1 MVNELS
7 LNLDQPAYAAAFA
20 ELQRLTGQARGA
32 PVDVGRT
39 TGNFTVTSTLHGDR
53 YTVVTVGGSI
63 DARALRLLAAHLAGL
78 LHAGTRHLVVD
89 LSRVEQVDDSLF
101 ELMHRVE
108 DRLTAL
114 NGLFELTGLAPPVL
128 YAMDD
133 ALLAEVF
140 SWYRAVIDDPKPRA
154 ALWSSLRCPQGLEDV
169 AEPGSADR
177 YRTFIDTAA
186 HGRGERW
193 GKRR

>member
-1 MVNELS
+1 MVNGLS
-7 LNLDQPAYAAAFA
+7 PHLDRPAYAAAFA
-20 ELQRLTGQARGA
+20 ELQRLSGQARGA
-32 PVDVGRT
+32 PAELART
-39 TGNFTVTSTLHGDR
+39 TGNFTVTSTLRDDH

-63 DARALRLLAAHLAGL
+63 DARALRLLAAHFAGL

-89 LSRVEQVDDSLF
+89 LSRVARVDDSLF
-101 ELMHRVE
+101 ELMHRLE

-114 NGLFELTGLAPPVL
+114 GGLFELTGLAPPVL

-133 ALLAEVF
+133 SLLGEVF
-140 SWYRAVIDDPKPRA
+140 AWYRAVVDVPDPRA
-154 ALWSSLRCPQGLEDV
+154 ALWSALRCPQGLEDV

>member
-1 MVNELS
+1 MVNGLS
-7 LNLDQPAYAAAFA
+7 LDLDQPAYVAAFA
-20 ELQRLTGQARGA
+20 ELQRLTGRARGA
-32 PVDVGRT
+32 PLDVAGIA
-39 TGNFTVTSTLHGDR
+39 GNFTVTSTLRDDH

-63 DARALRLLAAHLAGL
+63 DARALRLLAAHFAGL
-78 LHAGTRHLVVD
+78 IHAGTRHLVVD
-89 LSRVEQVDDSLF
+89 LSQVGQVDDGLL
-101 ELMHRVE
+101 ELVHRVE

-133 ALLAEVF
+133 TLLSEVF
-140 SWYRAVIDDPKPRA
+140 SWYRSIIDDPRPRA
-154 ALWSSLRCPQGLEDV
+154 ALWSSLRCPHGLEDV
-169 AEPGSADR
+169 AEPGSAAR

-193 GKRR
+193 GRRR

>member
-1 MVNELS
+1 MVNELL
-7 LNLDQPAYAAAFA
+7 LNLYQPAYTAAFA
-20 ELQRLTGQARGA
+20 ELQRLTRQARGA
-32 PVDVGRT
+32 PADVGGT

-140 SWYRAVIDDPKPRA
+140 SWYRAVTDDPKPRA
-154 ALWSSLRCPQGLEDV
+154 ALWSSLRCPQGLEDT

>member
-1 MVNELS
+1 MVIGLS
-7 LNLDQPAYAAAFA
+7 LNLDRPAHVAAFA
-20 ELQRLTGQARGA
+20 ELQRLMGPARGA
-32 PVDVGRT
+32 PAEVAGD
-39 TGNFTVTSTLHGDR
+39 TGDLTVTSTLRGKH

-63 DARALRLLAAHLAGL
+63 DARALRLLAAHFAGL

-89 LSRVEQVDDSLF
+89 LSQAKQVDDSLF
-101 ELMHRVE
+101 ELMHKVE

-114 NGLFELTGLAPPVL
+114 NGVFELTGLAPPVL

-140 SWYRAVIDDPKPRA
+140 SWYRAIIDDPKPRA
-154 ALWSSLRCPQGLEDV
+154 VLWSSLRCPQGLEDV

-193 GKRR
+193 GRRR

>member
-1 MVNELS
+1 MVNGLA

-20 ELQRLTGQARGA
+20 ELHRLTGQPRGVSGA
-32 PVDVGRT
+32 T
-39 TGNFTVTSTLHGDR
+39 TDLTVTSTLRDDHH
-53 YTVVTVGGSI
+53 TVVTVGGSI
-63 DARALRLLAAHLAGL
+63 DARALRLLAAHFAGL

-101 ELMHRVE
+101 ALMHRVE

-114 NGLFELTGLAPPVL
+114 GGLIELTGLAPPVL

-140 SWYRAVIDDPKPRA
+140 SWYRAVVAEPEPRA
-154 ALWSSLRCPQGLEDV
+154 ALWSALRCPHGLEDV

>member
-1 MVNELS
+1 MVNGLS
-7 LNLDQPAYAAAFA
+7 LTLDQP
-20 ELQRLTGQARGA
+20 GS
-32 PVDVGRT
+32 
-39 TGNFTVTSTLHGDR
+39 FTVTSALRDDHH
-53 YTVVTVGGSI
+53 TVVTVDGPI
-63 DARALRLLAAHLAGL
+63 DARALRLLAAHFAGL

-89 LSRVEQVDDSLF
+89 LSRVAQVDDSLF
-101 ELMHRVE
+101 ELIHRVE

-114 NGLFELTGLAPPVL
+114 GGLLELTGLAPPVL

-133 ALLAEVF
+133 ALLGEVF
-140 SWYRAVIDDPKPRA
+140 SWYRAVLDDPHPRA
-154 ALWSSLRCPQGLEDV
+154 ELWSVVRCPQGLADV

>member
-1 MVNELS
+1 MVIGLS
-7 LNLDQPAYAAAFA
+7 LNLDRPAHVAAFA
-20 ELQRLTGQARGA
+20 ELQRLMGPARGA
-32 PVDVGRT
+32 PAEVAGD
-39 TGNFTVTSTLHGDR
+39 TGDLTVTSTLRGKH

-63 DARALRLLAAHLAGL
+63 DARALRLLAAHFAGL

-89 LSRVEQVDDSLF
+89 LSQVKQVDDSLF
-101 ELMHRVE
+101 ELMHKVE

-114 NGLFELTGLAPPVL
+114 NGVFELTGLAPPVL

-140 SWYRAVIDDPKPRA
+140 SWYRAIIDDPKPRA
-154 ALWSSLRCPQGLEDV
+154 VLWSSLRCPQGLEDV

-193 GKRR
+193 GRRR

>member
-1 MVNELS
+1 MVIGLS
-7 LNLDQPAYAAAFA
+7 LTLDQPAYVAAFA
-20 ELQRLTGQARGA
+20 ELQRLTRQARGA
-32 PVDVGRT
+32 PAET
-39 TGNFTVTSTLHGDR
+39 TGKTEDLTVTSTLRGEH
-53 YTVVTVGGSI
+53 YTVVTVSGSI
-63 DARALRLLAAHLAGL
+63 DARALRLLAAHFAGL

-89 LSRVEQVDDSLF
+89 LSQVKPVDDGLF
-101 ELMHRVE
+101 ELVHKVE

-140 SWYRAVIDDPKPRA
+140 SQYRAVIDDPKPRA
-154 ALWSSLRCPQGLEDV
+154 VLWSSLRCPQGLEDV
-169 AEPGSADR
+169 AEPGSAAR

-186 HGRGERW
+186 HGSGERW
-193 GKRR
+193 GRRR

>member
-1 MVNELS
+1 MVNS
-7 LNLDQPAYAAAFA
+7 LNLDQPGYAAAFA
-20 ELQRLTGQARGA
+20 ELRRLTGRAGGV
-32 PVDVGRT
+32 PLDVGAA
-39 TGNFTVTSTLHGDR
+39 GDFTVTSTLRDDH

-63 DARALRLLAAHLAGL
+63 DARALRLLAAHFAGL
-78 LHAGTRHLVVD
+78 VHAGTRHLVVD
-89 LSRVEQVDDSLF
+89 LSQVGQVDDGLL

-133 ALLAEVF
+133 TLLAEVF
-140 SWYRAVIDDPKPRA
+140 SWYRAVAEDPKPLA
-154 ALWSSLRCPQGLEDV
+154 ALWSALRCPEGLEDV
-169 AEPGSADR
+169 AEPGSAAR

-193 GKRR
+193 GRRG

>member
-1 MVNELS
+1 M
-7 LNLDQPAYAAAFA
+7 AAFA

-32 PVDVGRT
+32 PAEAAHT
-39 TGNFTVTSTLHGDR
+39 TGDLTVTSTMRGER
-53 YTVVTVGGSI
+53 YTVVTIGGSI
-63 DARALRLLAAHLAGL
+63 DARALRLLSAHFAGL

-89 LSRVEQVDDSLF
+89 LSQVKEVDDSLF
-101 ELMHRVE
+101 GLMHKVE

-133 ALLAEVF
+133 ALLAGVF
-140 SWYRAVIDDPKPRA
+140 SWHRAVIEDPRPRA
-154 ALWSSLRCPQGLEDV
+154 ALWSALRCPQGLENV

-177 YRTFIDTAA
+177 HRTFIDTAA

>member
-7 LNLDQPAYAAAFA
+7 LNLDQPAYAVAFA
-20 ELQRLTGQARGA
+20 ELHRLTGPAREVA
-32 PVDVGRT
+32 AT
-39 TGNFTVTSTLHGDR
+39 AANFTVTSTLRDDHH
-53 YTVVTVGGSI
+53 TVVTVRGPI
-63 DARALRLLAAHLAGL
+63 DARALRLLAAHFAGL
-78 LHAGTRHLVVD
+78 LHAGTRHLVLD
-89 LSRVEQVDDSLF
+89 LSQVEQMDDGLF
-101 ELMHRVE
+101 DLVHRVE

-133 ALLAEVF
+133 TLLAEVF

-154 ALWSSLRCPQGLEDV
+154 ELWSSLRCPQGLEDV

>member
-7 LNLDQPAYAAAFA
+7 PNLDQPAYVAAFT
-20 ELQRLTGQARGA
+20 ELHRLTGQASGA
-32 PVDVGRT
+32 PAELAGT
-39 TGNFTVTSTLHGDR
+39 AESFTVTSTLRGDHH
-53 YTVVTVGGSI
+53 TVVTVGGSI
-63 DARALRLLAAHLAGL
+63 DARALRLLAAHFAGL

-89 LSRVEQVDDSLF
+89 LSRVDQVDDSLF
-101 ELMHRVE
+101 ELMHKVE
-108 DRLTAL
+108 GRLTL
-114 NGLFELTGLAPPVL
+114 LGGLFELTGLAPPVL

-133 ALLAEVF
+133 PLLAEVF
-140 SWYRAVIDDPKPRA
+140 AWYRAIIDAPKPRA

>member
-1 MVNELS
+1 MVNGLS

-32 PVDVGRT
+32 PADVAGA
-39 TGNFTVTSTLHGDR
+39 TGNFTVTSTLRGGH

-63 DARALRLLAAHLAGL
+63 DARALRLLAAHFAGL

-89 LSRVEQVDDSLF
+89 LSRVEQVDNSLF

-108 DRLTAL
+108 HKLTAL
-114 NGLFELTGLAPPVL
+114 NGLFELTGLVLPVL

-133 ALLAEVF
+133 TLLAEVF
-140 SWYRAVIDDPKPRA
+140 SWYRAVIDPPEPRA
-154 ALWSSLRCPQGLEDV
+154 ALWSSLRCPQGIEDV
-169 AEPGSADR
+169 AEPGSVDR

-193 GKRR
+193 GRRR